1 MHIGVLEDDPVQQE
15 LVQALLAEGQHTSRA
30 FATTALFIQALRQE
44 TFDLVLIDWL
54 LPDGTGG
61 DVLHWI
67 RANLGWQLPAI
78 VLTAQEEETAVVSAL
93 QAGADDYI
101 VKPPKPMELLARIAA
116 ASRRARP
123 AALAVIRVGDYEIDT
138 QNQKILVAGEPV
150 TLTQREFDLSVVL
163 FQSLG
168 KILSRDHLLDKV
180 WGLSA
185 DVDARTVDTHVSRV
199 RRKLQIDGSRGWRL
213 APVYGFGYRLDRV
226 DGAAAAA

>member
-1 MHIGVLEDDPVQQE
+1 MHIGILEDDPVQQE
-15 LVQALLAEGQHTSRA
+15 LVQSLVAEGQHTSRA
-30 FATTALFIQALRQE
+30 FATAAAFLDALKRE

-61 DVLHWI
+61 DVLQWI

-78 VLTAQEEETAVVSAL
+78 VLTAQEEEKAVVSAL

-101 VKPPKPMELLARIAA
+101 VKPPKPLELLARIGA

-123 AALAVIRVGDYEIDT
+123 AALSVIRVGDYEIDT
-138 QNQKILVAGEPV
+138 QNQKMLVAGEPV
-150 TLTQREFDLSVVL
+150 TLTQREFDLGVVL

-168 KILSRDHLLDKV
+168 KILSREHLLDKV
-180 WGLSA
+180 WGVSA
-185 DVDARTVDTHVSRV
+185 DVDARTVDTHVSRL

-213 APVYGFGYRLDRV
+213 VPVYGFGYRLDRV
-226 DGAAAAA
+226 DADAATA